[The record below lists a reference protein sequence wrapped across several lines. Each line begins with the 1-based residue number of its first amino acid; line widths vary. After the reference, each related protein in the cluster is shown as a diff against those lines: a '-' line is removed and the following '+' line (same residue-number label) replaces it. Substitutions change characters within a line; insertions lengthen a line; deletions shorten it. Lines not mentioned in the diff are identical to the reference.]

1 MPQKLFTLDEANG
14 LLPALEPLV
23 RRLTA
28 KRQELRGHQQVLG
41 EFRVKASRNGGA
53 LPGSRFADAKTE
65 STRLAAEIHEG
76 VQEIES
82 WGCVL
87 KDLDHGLVDFPA
99 QRGTD
104 QIFLCWRLG
113 EPEIRYWHSP
123 QEGFA
128 GRKPLGEDPLD

>member
-1 MPQKLFTLDEANG
+1 MPPKLFTLDEANG

-23 RRLTA
+23 RRLAA
-28 KRQELRGHQQVLG
+28 KRRELREHQQVLG

-53 LPGSRFADAKTE
+53 LPGSRFAHAKTE
-65 STRLAAEIHEG
+65 GARLAAEIHEG

-99 QRGTD
+99 RRGAD
-104 QIFLCWRLG
+104 QVFLCWRLG
-113 EPEIRYWHSP
+113 EPEIRYWHSL

-128 GRKPLGEDPLD
+128 GRKPIGEDPLD